1 MSITVTALKWAPPFA
16 QGNVRDHRIRWV
28 LNEVGWPYECRLL
41 DKAEQLD
48 PAYLAM
54 QPFGQVPVVEETGR
68 PPLFETGAILLDVAE
83 RSGQLLPADEGQ
95 RALAISW
102 LFAAL
107 NSIEPYLANLAEV
120 DFFIDDAEL
129 RERRRPGVVQA
140 ACQRLEQLSNA
151 LGDRDYLVGE
161 AFTIADLM
169 TASVLKILR
178 HTDLLD
184 RFPNLVAY
192 RDRCLERPAYRKA
205 IADQCADIA
214 RHTPA
219 DMKYE
224 TRRQQ

>member
-54 QPFGQVPVVEETGR
+54 QPFGQVPVLEETGR
-68 PPLFETGAILLDVAE
+68 PPLFETGAILLDVAQ